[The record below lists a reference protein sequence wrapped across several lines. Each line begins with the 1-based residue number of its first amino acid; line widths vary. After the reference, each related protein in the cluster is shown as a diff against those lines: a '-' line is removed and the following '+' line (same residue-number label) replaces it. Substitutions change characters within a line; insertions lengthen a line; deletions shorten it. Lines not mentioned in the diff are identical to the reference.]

1 MGIIIAMMLSVA
13 AIVVG
18 TGLLTNSS
26 VSSVG
31 TVADAWKA
39 MEVRHGE
46 IYRTSLAAVK
56 RDTVDNDSLD
66 YTLKNSGQVS
76 LADFDAWDLTVQ
88 YYDASGN
95 YLVKWLP
102 RTTTGLANDEW
113 KITGIYIDTAS
124 AISEIFEPNVLGASE
139 EMVIRLKLAPA
150 MGDGTNATIN
160 IAAPN
165 GATLSETFQFLYLPS
180 DDFESGGLTGG
191 YGWLADWDATGSASV
206 TPAGTPHGGTR
217 HLRLQNSGSYIERSA
232 NLSGMSNLRL
242 QFWAKVEAFE
252 AGDTAEAWVSSNHT
266 DWTTVKTWTSAD
278 PDDIYVFVDI
288 DLSSYTMSSEFWIAF
303 NSGMNSGQD
312 DFYVDDLVI
321 VRS

>member
-46 IYRTSLAAVK
+46 IYRTSLSAVK

-191 YGWLADWDATGSASV
+191 YGWLADWAATGNASV
-206 TPAGTPHGGTR
+206 TTIGTPHGGTR
-217 HLRLQNSGSYIERSA
+217 HLRLRFASSYIERSA

>member
-1 MGIIIAMMLSVA
+1 
-13 AIVVG
+13 
-18 TGLLTNSS
+18 
-26 VSSVG
+26 
-31 TVADAWKA
+31 
-39 MEVRHGE
+39 
-46 IYRTSLAAVK
+46 
-56 RDTVDNDSLD
+56 
-66 YTLKNSGQVS
+66 
-76 LADFDAWDLTVQ
+76 
-88 YYDASGN
+88 
-95 YLVKWLP
+95 
-102 RTTTGLANDEW
+102 
-113 KITGIYIDTAS
+113 
-124 AISEIFEPNVLGASE
+124 
-139 EMVIRLKLAPA
+139 MVIRLKLAPA

-191 YGWLADWDATGSASV
+191 YGWLDDWAATGNASV
-206 TPAGTPHGGTR
+206 TTIGTPHGGTR
-217 HLRLQNSGSYIERSA
+217 HLRLRFASSYIERSA

-266 DWTTVKTWTSAD
+266 DWTTVKTWTRAD